1 MIRKELIARVKDLRS
16 RLYDIDQASL
26 PSRCEK
32 LYRKAWAR
40 TDAVFP
46 LWESGGH
53 REAVEVLRLA
63 ESNERKTQRCAHLL
77 GRRRSR

>member
-1 MIRKELIARVKDLRS
+1 MTRQELIVKVKDLRS

-26 PSRCEK
+26 PSRCESH
-32 LYRKAWAR
+32 YRKAWAR

-63 ESNERKTQRCAHLL
+63 ESHERKAHRCARLL
-77 GRRRSR
+77 GKRRTK